1 MMSKFFSA
9 FGTAF
14 VAIGFIC
21 APLAALATF
30 IVYVFIAPT
39 KGQVLP
45 SIAAGLALALVIGAG
60 LALIY
65 ATRYQ
70 KAAEVNAAESRD
82 IQARLQSATNL
93 IQLCPPPDGSS
104 NPLARASWNT
114 AANLTSHLTA
124 LLQRQDSGWLA
135 AEAYLEA
142 WNDVYGIEESL
153 ILFAPVHQVV
163 TMAND
168 DRSRLHNSKMPNQED
183 LTKRLNWDV
192 NLLSPP
198 RVDVE
203 IGRDELSARVDIA
216 SVRREIDR
224 YRREQWSGLVAERN
238 RTLLAAAFAGLL
250 VYFGLCSVIVWNIDP
265 KALMVAMSFVVIGAL
280 VALLHQLTSVGS
292 TDYGVEDFGQSTGR
306 LLSAT
311 FLSGVIALVGVIVLE
326 GASLTIN
333 GVPLLQSAP
342 HWKDTFDWTQNKSAF
357 FFAALFGFAPSLL
370 FNVLQNRAD
379 DIKKNLDSS
388 QATGGRTAKS

>member
-1 MMSKFFSA
+1 MMSRFFSA

-39 KGQVLP
+39 NGQVLP
-45 SIAAGLALALVIGAG
+45 SIAAGLALALVIGTG

-65 ATRYQ
+65 ATGYQ
-70 KAAEVNAAESRD
+70 KAAEVNAPECRD

-93 IQLCPPPDGSS
+93 FQLCPQPNGDS

-114 AANLTSHLTA
+114 AANLINHLTD
-124 LLQRQDSGWLA
+124 LLQRKDSSWLA
-135 AEAYLEA
+135 AEGYLEA

-168 DRSRLHNSKMPNQED
+168 DRSRLRNSKIPNQDD

-216 SVRREIDR
+216 SVRKEIDR
-224 YRREQWSGLVAERN
+224 YRKEQWSGLIAERN

-250 VYFGLCSVIVWNIDP
+250 VYLGLCSVIVWNIDP
-265 KALMVAMSFVVIGAL
+265 KALTVAVSFVVTGAL

-292 TDYGVEDFGQSTGR
+292 TDYGVEDFGQSTAR

-311 FLSGVIALVGVIVLE
+311 FLSGVIALIGVIVLE
-326 GASLTIN
+326 GANLTIN
-333 GVPLLQSAP
+333 GVPLLHSAP
-342 HWKDTFDWTQNKSAF
+342 HWKDTFDWTQDKSAF
-357 FFAALFGFAPSLL
+357 FFAALFGFAPSQL

>member
-1 MMSKFFSA
+1 MSKFFSA

-30 IVYVFIAPT
+30 IVYDFIAPT

-65 ATRYQ
+65 NTGYQ
-70 KAAEVNAAESRD
+70 KAAEVNAPEYRD
-82 IQARLQSATNL
+82 IQARLQSASNL
-93 IQLCPPPDGSS
+93 FQLCPQPDGNS

-114 AANLTSHLTA
+114 AANLINHLTD
-124 LLQRQDSGWLA
+124 LLQRKDSSWLA
-135 AEAYLEA
+135 AEGYLEA

-168 DRSRLHNSKMPNQED
+168 DRSRLHNSKIPNQED
-183 LTKRLNWDV
+183 LTNRLNWDV

-198 RVDVE
+198 RVGV
-203 IGRDELSARVDIA
+203 IGQDELSARVDIA

-224 YRREQWSGLVAERN
+224 YRKEQWSGLIAERN

-250 VYFGLCSVIVWNIDP
+250 VYLGLCSVIVWNIDP
-265 KALMVAMSFVVIGAL
+265 KALTVAVSFVVTGAL

-292 TDYGVEDFGQSTGR
+292 TDYGVEDFGQSTAR

-311 FLSGVIALVGVIVLE
+311 FLSGVIALVGVIILE
-326 GASLTIN
+326 GANLTIN
-333 GVPLLQSAP
+333 GVPFLQSAP
-342 HWKDTFDWTQNKSAF
+342 HWKDTFDWTQDKSAF
-357 FFAALFGFAPSLL
+357 FFAALFGFAPSQL